1 MCAFKSNRSKKSTV
15 ATVNKLIESYI
26 PSASTIQNNTSDDE
40 KKYVKVVADDFSGHG
55 PGASKIAKIRMQTKR
70 MRGQRKLQRKMK
82 SIEKRQRKAVIRK
95 HLETRKEVELL
106 GKLASG
112 DKQTVGSLVNENISR
127 LNLLKPNN
135 QHEIM
140 ALEEEILYSSHLKRN
155 VQKVGEKSLKQ
166 VQFEGKVSNGLVSVP
181 GLTPGLAPVDS
192 FDSFDDSDD
201 ESGEEAQPLPSGFKD
216 DYDDYH

>member
-1 MCAFKSNRSKKSTV
+1 MSK
-15 ATVNKLIESYI
+15 
-26 PSASTIQNNTSDDE
+26 
-40 KKYVKVVADDFSGHG
+40 
-55 PGASKIAKIRMQTKR
+55 
-70 MRGQRKLQRKMK
+70 
-82 SIEKRQRKAVIRK
+82 QRKAVIRK

-112 DKQTVGSLVNENISR
+112 DKQTVGNLVNENISR

-135 QHEIM
+135 QHEII

-192 FDSFDDSDD
+192 FDAFDDSDD
-201 ESGEEAQPLPSGFKD
+201 ESGEEARPLPSGFKD